1 VRGAPQRTCVG
12 CRKVR
17 PKSALLRLVRD
28 MNGQVK
34 VNGEGGAS
42 GRGAYACP
50 TVDCLT
56 KALHA
61 GRLAHAFKRASKPP
75 QESAAAI
82 LASWQRR

>member
-1 VRGAPQRTCVG
+1 
-12 CRKVR
+12 
-17 PKSALLRLVRD
+17 

-34 VNGEGGAS
+34 VNGEGEAS
-42 GRGAYACP
+42 GRGAYACT
-50 TVDCLT
+50 TVDCLG
-56 KALHA
+56 KALQA